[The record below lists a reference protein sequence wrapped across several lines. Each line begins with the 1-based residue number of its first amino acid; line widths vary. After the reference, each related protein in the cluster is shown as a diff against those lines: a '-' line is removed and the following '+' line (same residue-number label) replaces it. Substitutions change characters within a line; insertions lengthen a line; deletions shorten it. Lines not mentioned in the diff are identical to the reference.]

1 MIPMS
6 PAASDGIYRFG
17 VYEVDL
23 TSGELR
29 KSGVR
34 LRLPDQAFR
43 VLVTML
49 ERPSE
54 VVTREDLRTRLWP
67 DGTFVDFD
75 HGLNTII
82 NKLRETLSDTA
93 ANPKFIETLARRGY
107 RFLAPVEFIED
118 KVAAGKPEVARSTP
132 DAPVNSLS
140 SIPDSSSL
148 LTTPGEVPEAN
159 RSNVRLL
166 FLLLQIMYLTF
177 YVTALAR
184 LGRIQDLLEQ
194 FSYARWATVVLVAS
208 ASVGIPVRL
217 YLVSATAFDLAGL
230 TAKFTRLFPAILVL
244 DGLWAVAPFL
254 LVPQIGIG
262 LALAATATLIY
273 APFAQ
278 RTLLLIADRG
288 TAAKRLLSIESHRMP
303 DRGENQHGRHPKD
316 CDGPSNV
323 K

>member
-1 MIPMS
+1 MS
-6 PAASDGIYRFG
+6 PPPSDGIYRFG

-43 VLVTML
+43 VLVAML

-54 VVTREDLRTRLWP
+54 VVTREDLRTKLWP

-93 ANPKFIETLARRGY
+93 ANPRFIETIARRGY
-107 RFLAPVEFIED
+107 RFIAPVEFGGTRASPPDPAEPQ
-118 KVAAGKPEVARSTP
+118 VAHANPIK
-132 DAPVNSLS
+132 DLS
-140 SIPDSSSL
+140 QSPSASL
-148 LTTPGEVPEAN
+148 LTTVHEVPAAD
-159 RSNVRLL
+159 RRNVRFL
-166 FLLLQIMYLTF
+166 FLLMQIMYLIF

-184 LGRIQDLLEQ
+184 LGHIQDLLEQ
-194 FSYARWATVVLVAS
+194 FPFARWITAALVVS
-208 ASVGIPVRL
+208 ASIGIPVRL
-217 YLVSATAFDLAGL
+217 YLTSAVAFDLAEL
-230 TAKFTRLFPAILVL
+230 SPKFNRLFPVILIL
-244 DGLWAVAPFL
+244 DGLWAVAPFML
-254 LVPQIGIG
+254 IPQIGVG
-262 LALAATATLIY
+262 LALASTAALLY

-278 RTLLLIADRG
+278 RTLLLMADRSP
-288 TAAKRLLSIESHRMP
+288 TAT
-303 DRGENQHGRHPKD
+303 GR
-316 CDGPSNV
+316 V

>member
-1 MIPMS
+1 VPPPIS
-6 PAASDGIYRFG
+6 EGIYRFG

-34 LRLPDQAFR
+34 LRLPDQAFQ
-43 VLVTML
+43 VLTRML

-54 VVTREDLRTRLWP
+54 VVTREDLCTRLWP

-75 HGLNTII
+75 HGLNTVI

-93 ANPKFIETLARRGY
+93 TNPRFIETLARRGY
-107 RFLAPVEFIED
+107 RFIAPVEYIAG
-118 KVAAGKPEVARSTP
+118 KAAAGKSG
-132 DAPVNSLS
+132 APQVIPSAVSNPLS
-140 SIPDSSSL
+140 SIPETSV
-148 LTTPGEVPEAN
+148 LTAHNEVPAAN
-159 RSNVRLL
+159 RRTMRLL
-166 FLLLQIMYLTF
+166 FLLLQTMYLIF
-177 YVTALAR
+177 YLVALAR

-194 FSYARWATVVLVAS
+194 FSYARWAIVMLVVS

-217 YLVSATAFDLAGL
+217 YLISLTAFDLVGMA
-230 TAKFTRLFPAILVL
+230 AKFNRLFVAILIL

-262 LALAATATLIY
+262 LALASTAALVY

-278 RTLLLIADRG
+278 RTLLLIADR
-288 TAAKRLLSIESHRMP
+288 T
-303 DRGENQHGRHPKD
+303 
-316 CDGPSNV
+316 PSAI
-323 K
+323 